1 MGVKTVDTGK
11 VAPVMKRVM
20 EFQWKCDKPLC
31 KSVAVTEKNVAPDG
45 WKYHII
51 YGSEYSSWEAIWCK
65 ECDEAFERSLKKTKT
80 AMRISAAKRKKERA
94 INDAKRLL
102 EENHYR
108 VVAPDPSDVQTLE

>member
-1 MGVKTVDTGK
+1 MRPRGCRST
-11 VAPVMKRVM
+11 
-20 EFQWKCDKPLC
+20 
-31 KSVAVTEKNVAPDG
+31 AVTGAKVPPAG
-45 WKYHII
+45 WKYHRIT
-51 YGSEYSSWEAIWCK
+51 GSEYSWTNDLWCK

-80 AMRISAAKRKKERA
+80 ALRIKDAKRKKERA